1 MAIWE
6 IPEQYIIDYSHD
18 GEDLDGLA
26 FKTKYC
32 FEEAFKSLKELHDT
46 SDAIIESIQA
56 AESIDASIGID
67 VSLEDLQDGQLL
79 VYRESDSKFHNET
92 YEGGTASGTA
102 QDVEHLTRLVNNLY
116 LVLDVAELNPG
127 GYDGL
132 SGETFYGDSSNIDAT
147 SVTVTDLLQGSEE
160 ITVNSTNGLIEG
172 SSYLLTDG
180 ETSEWVKISQIVPS
194 SNLVILKEA
203 VTEQFVTS
211 STNLIRSYGTIEEG
225 KISGT
230 GAFFTTKVL
239 PFVDSETGE
248 EKFIRRANLIVKHQN
263 VADAEITAEIA
274 LRPTATF
281 VKGEVI
287 GIGDGAEHS
296 ATVSHTEKLT
306 RYKFALYF
314 DGVKQTQN
322 YSFDT
327 ETGNVSFLA
336 PQNAIVSV
344 DYFYNWGEET
354 FANMEKVG
362 KYPDRNNPKRA
373 TTQFAYATST
383 AGKVA
388 TIRLGLNR
396 GTGDSENEI
405 VSTGTGKPKGFKL
418 AHHARGSTIQV
429 TPSTATF
436 NYNSE
441 LDTVVVTAPLGEA
454 ISISYSWRGRSF
466 SVDSFVCMFNE

>member
-6 IPEQYIIDYSHD
+6 IPEQYIIDYSQD

-32 FEEAFKSLKELHDT
+32 LEEAFKSLKELHDT
-46 SDAIIESIQA
+46 SDKIIESIN
-56 AESIDASIGID
+56 ASIGID
-67 VSLEDLQDGQLL
+67 VSLEDPQDGQLL

-92 YEGGTASGTA
+92 YAGGISSGTA
-102 QDVEHLTRLVNNLY
+102 QNIEHLTRLVNNLY

-132 SGETFYGDSSNIDAT
+132 SGETFYGDSSNVDTT
-147 SVTVTDLLQGSEE
+147 SVVVTDLLQGSDE

-180 ETSEWVKISQIVPS
+180 ETSEWVKIAQIVPS
-194 SNLVILKEA
+194 SNLVVLKEA
-203 VTEQFVTS
+203 VTEQFATNA
-211 STNLIRSYGTIEEG
+211 TNLIRSYGTIEEG
-225 KISGT
+225 KISGNGAN

-248 EKFIRRANLIVKHQN
+248 EKIIRRANLIVKHQN
-263 VADAEITAEIA
+263 IADAEITAEIA
-274 LRPTATF
+274 LRPATIF

-287 GIGDGAEHS
+287 GIGDGAEH
-296 ATVSHTEKLT
+296 AVTVSHTEKLT
-306 RYKFALYF
+306 RYNFALYF
-314 DGVKQTQN
+314 DGIKQTQN

-327 ETGNVSFLA
+327 ETGRVAFLA

-354 FANMEKVG
+354 FANMAKVG

-373 TTQFAYATST
+373 TTQFAYTTSIG
-383 AGKVA
+383 GKVA